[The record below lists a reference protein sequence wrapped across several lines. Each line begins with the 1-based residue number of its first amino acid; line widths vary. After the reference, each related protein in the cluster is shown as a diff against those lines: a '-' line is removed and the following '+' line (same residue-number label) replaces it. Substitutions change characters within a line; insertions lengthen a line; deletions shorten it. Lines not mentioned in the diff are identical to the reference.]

1 MLDIAMGKVINLL
14 TPTLDKTGDI
24 FGWGQIIMSASE
36 FSWNYIIYVVP
47 IVSYFSKK
55 SASISTF
62 S

>member
-1 MLDIAMGKVINLL
+1 MLDIAMGKAINLL

-24 FGWGQIIMSASE
+24 FRWGQIIMSASG
-36 FSWNYIIYVVP
+36 FSWNYIYVVP

-55 SASISTF
+55 SASMSTF